1 MPEQYDEKPQVQQVA
16 QIINGVFS
24 QLLATFPASLANRD
38 QNEVNEIRR
47 QWVLAFRENGITTM
61 EQVNA
66 GMRVA
71 RRQNRPFLPS
81 PGQFVAWC
89 REEASVTAG
98 LPNVSELVD
107 MVYEYCRKRGLY
119 PDAESYPWKS
129 NAHYWLVTN
138 LYQNMRANALTD
150 AELRRKAADELVH
163 MTARINRGEAIPEPV
178 KQLPVMGGRPLNRA
192 QALAKIA
199 EIKAKFGLKGAITS
213 INQAAAK
220 MARAGLLVIEAH
232 QQNAIHAVQQ
242 ILPDP
247 TKPIVVT
254 IQERNRSL
262 DQNRK
267 LWACLGDVSRQVEWH
282 GRWLDAESWKC
293 VFTAALK
300 QQDVVPNLAG
310 NGFVVIGQSTSRM
323 RVGEFAELLELIQAF
338 GTERGVKWSDEARLA
353 LEWKARWG
361 DRAA

>member
-1 MPEQYDEKPQVQQVA
+1 MNAKKITASDQINLTGIDGVSGVKEHQQ
-16 QIINGVFS
+16 GCYHY
-24 QLLATFPASLANRD
+24 R
-38 QNEVNEIRR
+38 
-47 QWVLAFRENGITTM
+47 
-61 EQVNA
+61 
-66 GMRVA
+66 
-71 RRQNRPFLPS
+71 
-81 PGQFVAWC
+81 
-89 REEASVTAG
+89 
-98 LPNVSELVD
+98 
-107 MVYEYCRKRGLY
+107 RKRRTCGETATKY
-119 PDAESYPWKS
+119 
-129 NAHYWLVTN
+129 HRHN
-138 LYQNMRANALTD
+138 L
-150 AELRRKAADELVH
+150 RK
-163 MTARINRGEAIPEPV
+163 
-178 KQLPVMGGRPLNRA
+178 
-192 QALAKIA
+192 
-199 EIKAKFGLKGAITS
+199 
-213 INQAAAK
+213 
-220 MARAGLLVIEAH
+220 
-232 QQNAIHAVQQ
+232 QQ

>member
-1 MPEQYDEKPQVQQVA
+1 MQQVA

-38 QNEVNEIRR
+38 QNELNEIRR

-129 NAHYWLVTN
+129 NAHYWLVI
-138 LYQNMRANALTD
+138 TD
-150 AELRRKAADELVH
+150 GRINFIEPSTGLEKKGNSKGSMLLIWRPFISPRRMFTTVSKAAL
-163 MTARINRGEAIPEPV
+163 
-178 KQLPVMGGRPLNRA
+178 
-192 QALAKIA
+192 
-199 EIKAKFGLKGAITS
+199 
-213 INQAAAK
+213 
-220 MARAGLLVIEAH
+220 MA
-232 QQNAIHAVQQ
+232 
-242 ILPDP
+242 
-247 TKPIVVT
+247 
-254 IQERNRSL
+254 
-262 DQNRK
+262 
-267 LWACLGDVSRQVEWH
+267 
-282 GRWLDAESWKC
+282 
-293 VFTAALK
+293 
-300 QQDVVPNLAG
+300 
-310 NGFVVIGQSTSRM
+310 IGQ
-323 RVGEFAELLELIQAF
+323 
-338 GTERGVKWSDEARLA
+338 GVR
-353 LEWKARWG
+353 
-361 DRAA
+361 RAA